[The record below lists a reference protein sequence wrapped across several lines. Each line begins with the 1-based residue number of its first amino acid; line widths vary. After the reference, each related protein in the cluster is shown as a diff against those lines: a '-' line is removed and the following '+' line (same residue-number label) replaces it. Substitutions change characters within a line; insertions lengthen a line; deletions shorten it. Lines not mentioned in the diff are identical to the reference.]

1 MATGTK
7 RPKGRGGR
15 KSQYGGQRKLPAR
28 EGWPD
33 EVVVGKPVV
42 ENGDERLPLRVAL
55 VHRRPGAASLLH
67 LRHRWSTPATAPH
80 LTPTATARS
89 LLLRERA
96 GVSILDACG
105 VPALR
110 AERGAEDPM
119 FGAERGLC
127 GLGRVLLGP
136 VVTEAKRIFCG
147 LL

>member
-28 EGWPD
+28 AGWPD

-80 LTPTATARS
+80 LSLPRPRHALARAYWRLEPGRLWS
-89 LLLRERA
+89 PYVASRERSRGSNVRSGA
-96 GVSILDACG
+96 GAVWAGPST
-105 VPALR
+105 VR
-110 AERGAEDPM
+110 AGSYK
-119 FGAERGLC
+119 G
-127 GLGRVLLGP
+127 
-136 VVTEAKRIFCG
+136 
-147 LL
+147 